1 MATRNQK
8 GWVGRLD
15 ALAART
21 NRSRGAYLRM
31 ALWAALSSLERMHW
45 EQVAADTTGVTV
57 TKTATF
63 IRQRPP
69 KPNST
74 SQHNT
79 KRPTQGAFFMP
90 WSGCADVP
98 IQHFWLRRCSHTVA
112 QMFPYSC
119 ADVPIQAQLSTGAE
133 LGFYLFPL
141 VAYNYKL

>member
-90 WSGCADVP
+90 WSGCAYLP
-98 IQHFWLRRCSHTVA
+98 IRV
-112 QMFPYSC
+112 C
-119 ADVPIQAQLSTGAE
+119 AYLPLNPCAYLPLNNWLSTGLE
-133 LGFYLFPL
+133 LGVYLFPL